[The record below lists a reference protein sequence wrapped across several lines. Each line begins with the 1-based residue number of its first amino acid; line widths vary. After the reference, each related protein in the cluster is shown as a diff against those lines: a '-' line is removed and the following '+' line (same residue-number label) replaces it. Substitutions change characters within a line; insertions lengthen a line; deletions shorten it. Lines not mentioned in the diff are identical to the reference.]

1 MISVEWIFG
10 TPSDKKLN
18 QLRNGIARRFGNEL
32 LDSGKFTYV
41 KLSTFLKNSEG
52 R

>member
-10 TPSDKKLN
+10 TPSNTKLN
-18 QLRNGIARRFGNEL
+18 LLINEITRRPENKL
-32 LDSGKFTYV
+32 LDSGNFTYV
-41 KLSTFLKNSEG
+41 KLSAFLKNSEG